1 LILIYNKYIVKL
13 IYIDKNIKDIKLVF
27 SVAEK
32 WNNVIIVTVE
42 YHFLTL
48 CIIILKKK
56 CKEKKLKTN
65 CRKIKIRT

>member
-1 LILIYNKYIVKL
+1 MILIYNKYIVKL
-13 IYIDKNIKDIKLVF
+13 ICIDKNIKDIKLVF

-48 CIIILKKK
+48 CIIIFLKKM
-56 CKEKKLKTN
+56 
-65 CRKIKIRT
+65 